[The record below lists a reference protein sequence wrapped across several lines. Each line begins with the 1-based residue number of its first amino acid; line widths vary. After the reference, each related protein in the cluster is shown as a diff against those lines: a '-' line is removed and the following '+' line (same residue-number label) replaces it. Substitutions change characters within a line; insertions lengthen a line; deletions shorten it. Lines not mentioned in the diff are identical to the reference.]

1 MPDTS
6 RPADARSG
14 TSILVTGA
22 AGNLGREIVHRLQAR
37 GARVRLLVRRPAEPR
52 PGIESVA
59 GDLTD
64 PAVVR
69 AALVGVGAVFLIWP
83 LLDAAPAHDLVAE
96 LVERL
101 PASCTCPLRPSMT
114 TTPTRATP
122 SFSYMRT

>member
-14 TSILVTGA
+14 TSTLVTGA
-22 AGNLGREIVHRLQAR
+22 AGNLGRGIVDRLQAR
-37 GARVRLLVRRPAEPR
+37 GARVRRLVRRPADPR

-83 LLDAAPAHDLVAE
+83 LLDAAPAHVLVAE
-96 LVERL
+96 LVE
-101 PASCTCPLRPSMT
+101 
-114 TTPTRATP
+114 TPPRILHL
-122 SFSYMRT
+122 SSS